1 MRNAITDEELAYLK
15 AVYPNEKI
23 TKDDI
28 FFTVMDSCIQKI
40 IALVMLIIYA
50 KNYLVSLV

>member
-1 MRNAITDEELAYLK
+1 MRNAITYDELAHFK
-15 AVYPNEKI
+15 TAYPNEKI

-28 FFTVMDSCIQKI
+28 FFTVMVYFIQN

-50 KNYLVSLV
+50 KNCLAFLV